1 MDKLADDPSVLATHV
16 IISLQVDPWP
26 RSSLRKGE
34 RQRS

>member
-16 IISLQVDPWP
+16 IISLQVDP
-26 RSSLRKGE
+26 SSLRKGE